1 MKNHYLLMSLW
12 GLFALSLSLVSCGM
26 DDKANEATPRLGI
39 SQARYELALPG
50 SLNDGTNAV
59 VRITAN
65 KGYRVTSNQPWL
77 SVDKP
82 EGIGLTDVTIVCDS
96 NKTGVQREGILTVS
110 TNGIEETITVI
121 QTLFDPSVIAHLRTF
136 YTEDFSWTLPIA
148 AANDLKD
155 PVENGAE
162 GYTRMSVLDPNA
174 VGKWQTTGLTDW
186 YQTVVNPTGAC
197 KINIQRGYLNFN
209 SNSYFNTGIILPA
222 ITGTRN
228 SSEAVNA
235 TLSFIASPDGG
246 GPDDVPLVV
255 EIVAGPGSVKANA
268 QQAKTAP
275 KIIGS
280 SVAWNNMSFE
290 LFGITADTRIAIHTE
305 APGTQKYCRWY
316 IDNILIKEN
325 Q

>member
-26 DDKANEATPRLGI
+26 DDKADEATPRLGI

-96 NKTGVQREGILTVS
+96 NKTGVQREGTLTVS

-162 GYTRMSVLDPNA
+162 GYTRMSPMRL
-174 VGKWQTTGLTDW
+174 
-186 YQTVVNPTGAC
+186 
-197 KINIQRGYLNFN
+197 
-209 SNSYFNTGIILPA
+209 
-222 ITGTRN
+222 
-228 SSEAVNA
+228 
-235 TLSFIASPDGG
+235 
-246 GPDDVPLVV
+246 
-255 EIVAGPGSVKANA
+255 ANGR
-268 QQAKTAP
+268 QQA
-275 KIIGS
+275 
-280 SVAWNNMSFE
+280 
-290 LFGITADTRIAIHTE
+290 
-305 APGTQKYCRWY
+305 
-316 IDNILIKEN
+316 
-325 Q
+325 

>member
-1 MKNHYLLMSLW
+1 MKNHYLLMSLCA
-12 GLFALSLSLVSCGM
+12 LFALSLSFISCRM
-26 DDKANEATPRLGI
+26 DDKADEALPRLGI
-39 SQARYELALPG
+39 SQPRYELALPG
-50 SLNDGTNAV
+50 TLKDGTNAI

-65 KGYRVTSNQPWL
+65 KGYQITSSESWL

-82 EGIGLTDVTIVCDS
+82 KGKGLVDVTIVCDS
-96 NKTGVQREGILTVS
+96 NKTGAQREGMLTVK
-110 TNGIEETITVI
+110 TEGLEETIYVT
-121 QTLFDPSVIAHLRTF
+121 QTLFDPSVVARLRTF

-148 AANDLKD
+148 AANNLKD

-162 GYTRMSVLDPNA
+162 GYTRMGVLDPNA
-174 VGKWQTTGLTDW
+174 VEKWQTTGLKDW
-186 YQTVVNPTGAC
+186 YTTVVNPTGAC

-209 SNSYFNTGIILPA
+209 SNSYFNTGIILPV

-255 EIVAGPGSVKANA
+255 EIISGPGSVKSDS
-268 QQAKTAP
+268 QQAKSNP
-275 KIIGS
+275 KLIGS
-280 SVAWNNMSFE
+280 SIGWNTMSYE
-290 LFGITADTRIAIHTE
+290 LYGITADTHIAIHSE
-305 APGTQKYCRWY
+305 APSTQKYCRWY